1 MKWRSST
8 PPKKMAKKSKIDLRT
23 IERDELLKMRLCDL
37 PLSIKNTWVQSCL
50 TKLYS
55 ELEAKD
61 LRLRPHVWISDDWF
75 SPDGVPGF
83 AVPFFILHPR
93 LIALEQEMIGEAEGG
108 DCRWCMM
115 LMRHETGHCIDNA
128 FHLRKNKR
136 RQLLFGLTSTPYP
149 ESYKPNVRSR
159 HYVRHLDGHYA
170 QAHPDED
177 WAESFAVW
185 LTPRSAWR
193 KAYADWPA
201 IKKMNHL
208 NEMMTAIQ
216 GKRPLVNNPSRMD
229 DIANMKMTLG
239 DYYKEKRKKLG
250 LNKNSP
256 FKTDLK
262 RIFSKEGEI
271 QAWRFVNDS
280 KTQIIGQVA
289 KNTRL
294 QHYKIK
300 KMLREVQDTCRQE
313 NLKVNLKGTKKLG
326 ESRKELIQLMT
337 KKSEGFVKSSSPRI
351 IM

>member
-1 MKWRSST
+1 MNWRST
-8 PPKKMAKKSKIDLRT
+8 PRKNSSQKAKIDLRT
-23 IERDELLKMRLCDL
+23 IEREELMKVRLCDL
-37 PLSIKNTWVQSCL
+37 PLTLKNTWVQNCI

-61 LRLRPHVWISDDWF
+61 LRLKPHVWISDDWF

-93 LIALEQEMIGEAEGG
+93 LIALETELIGEAEGG
-108 DCRWCMM
+108 DRQWCMM

-128 FHLRKNKR
+128 YHLRKNKR

-149 ESYKPNVRSR
+149 DSYQPNVRSR
-159 HYVRHLDGHYA
+159 QYVRHLDGHYA

-193 KAYADWPA
+193 KVYADWPA
-201 IKKMNHL
+201 IRKLNHL
-208 NEMMTAIQ
+208 NEMMEDIQ
-216 GKRPLVNNPSRMD
+216 GKRPLVNNRSRMD
-229 DIANMKMTLG
+229 DISRMKMTLG
-239 DYYKEKRKKLG
+239 DYYKEKRRKLG

-300 KMLREVQDTCRQE
+300 RMLREVQDTCRQE
-313 NLKVNLKGTKKLG
+313 NLKVNKKLG
-326 ESRKELIQLMT
+326 ESRKQLIQLMT